1 MPPAPM
7 CPVRRSICQ
16 AAHKKN
22 PRRQQTPGVSQMNP
36 RAAMEPRAHRRDRR
50 RPLVRECRS
59 RVQRHSKFF
68 AGLDLLA
75 KRNHCG
81 SGLPVSDHQAWS
93 DTPDS
98 SATGYPSERVRHVI
112 VPRPLLRKYWL
123 SGVCSWRVYGRSSL
137 SFADDVADRSG
148 QLTRALADQ
157 IS

>member
-1 MPPAPM
+1 M

-22 PRRQQTPGVSQMNP
+22 PRRQPTPGVSQMNP

-68 AGLDLLA
+68 GGLDLLA

-81 SGLPVSDHQAWS
+81 SGLPAYP
-93 DTPDS
+93 TIRPG
-98 SATGYPSERVRHVI
+98 ATRPTAARRVIRPNEYGTQLSRGRCCANSGYP
-112 VPRPLLRKYWL
+112 
-123 SGVCSWRVYGRSSL
+123 GVCSWRVYGQSSL

-148 QLTRALADQ
+148 QFTRALADQ